1 MSCWGPGPAVCP
13 VSFREGG
20 PNGQKPRGDKL
31 DGLPLILGQ
40 DTPKSLPGPR
50 GQGQGHDTGKEELSW
65 DEMRRHRGVRGAQL
79 AAEMLTEVPGG
90 PSTGRA
96 AGREPGGRASREGPG
111 RNDFLSFFRFQIQP
125 ALFSPDPG
133 TRALESRGPYG
144 VMRAAER
151 RTRGQRSTQDRSG
164 REPLWKAL
172 RLARCA
178 LPQRPLLAGGGGR
191 LLQASGWG
199 EGCGCLQGWPK
210 AGPRTGS
217 QPPQSWEDLG
227 DSCANPHV
235 IAEKTGRWVKSQQ
248 RRQRMSGGSI
258 VTPPAMLPAN
268 HPKSTRIQPTPNRSP
283 SPAFISRPFY
293 SAPSYN
299 NSRTSCLPT
308 NPLLCH
314 PPSSSAQS
322 PSLRRPPALPKTP
335 NNFPH
340 QAFCFFSLF
349 PPPPPPPPQEMKTLI
364 SFFSFF

>member
-1 MSCWGPGPAVCP
+1 M
-13 VSFREGG
+13 
-20 PNGQKPRGDKL
+20 
-31 DGLPLILGQ
+31 
-40 DTPKSLPGPR
+40 
-50 GQGQGHDTGKEELSW
+50 
-65 DEMRRHRGVRGAQL
+65 
-79 AAEMLTEVPGG
+79 
-90 PSTGRA
+90 
-96 AGREPGGRASREGPG
+96 
-111 RNDFLSFFRFQIQP
+111 SFFRFQIQP

-151 RTRGQRSTQDRSG
+151 RTRGQRSTQDRRG

-210 AGPRTGS
+210 AGPRNGS

-314 PPSSSAQS
+314 HTLHPLQPRPISQPPETTCAPQNTKQFPT
-322 PSLRRPPALPKTP
+322 PSLLLF
-335 NNFPH
+335 FP
-340 QAFCFFSLF
+340 LF